1 MVCRWGGGSD
11 GRVNKSAFLLYSH
24 TGVVSHIGSLV
35 ISPFFRS
42 GEISFS
48 LCRWR
53 SWFFATTTL
62 AAGAR
67 WFFWSKDVGPE
78 VVDLSFLSDFVDGR
92 RQILV
97 QDSTGTSP
105 GRRATTTCAF
115 LRAAGLF
122 IDSQS
127 LVGDGAFSDLAMVEA
142 RRLFRRSPRRR

>member
-1 MVCRWGGGSD
+1 MCWLV
-11 GRVNKSAFLLYSH
+11 FQ
-24 TGVVSHIGSLV
+24 IGSSV
-35 ISPFFRS
+35 FSSFFSS

-97 QDSTGTSP
+97 QDSTGTS
-105 GRRATTTCAF
+105 
-115 LRAAGLF
+115 
-122 IDSQS
+122 
-127 LVGDGAFSDLAMVEA
+127 
-142 RRLFRRSPRRR
+142 